1 MSLYAIFN
9 QCNFRICEVV
19 GSNVDEVSRAIGYDS
34 RVGSKFLKASV
45 GFGGF
50 CFQRYI
56 LNLVYI
62 ARSYNLTVVADYW
75 EQVILLN
82 DHQKERFAQHIIK
95 TMYNTVNGKKIV
107 FLGWAFK
114 KDTDDTRESAAIYV
128 VDHEEAS
135 NRCSNQCNHSI
146 KAPFISFFC
155 L

>member
-34 RVGSKFLKASV
+34 RVGSKFMKASV

-62 ARSYNLTVVADYW
+62 ARSYNLTVVADY
-75 EQVILLN
+75 
-82 DHQKERFAQHIIK
+82 R
-95 TMYNTVNGKKIV
+95 
-107 FLGWAFK
+107 
-114 KDTDDTRESAAIYV
+114 
-128 VDHEEAS
+128 EAS